1 MYTGIPDMRELQ
13 EGDIVNIDVSVYYNG
28 YHADLNETY
37 FVGISKHIWYTY
49 YIHVC
54 ILYTCM
60 YTLYMHFFTTNDD
73 GDFVG
78 NCDED
83 SIRLVKAAYEAL
95 GAAIALVKPG
105 CLYK

>member
-1 MYTGIPDMRELQ
+1 MHIQYVCKHHTISYTLYTIFAISNTYKLYNIYTGIPDMRELQ

-37 FVGISKHIWYTY
+37 FVGISEHILY

-60 YTLYMHFFTTNDD
+60 SLT
-73 GDFVG
+73 
-78 NCDED
+78 
-83 SIRLVKAAYEAL
+83 
-95 GAAIALVKPG
+95 
-105 CLYK
+105 

>member
-1 MYTGIPDMRELQ
+1 MRELQ

-37 FVGISKHIWYTY
+37 FVGISIYY
-49 YIHVC
+49 IIYMYVCYIHVC

-78 NCDED
+78 HCDED